1 MTPETGTNRGINQRM
16 IGYWQKLGPNMLPFA
31 DAATQD
37 VPLSRLLR
45 LALFQVSAGCVLVLL
60 TGTLNRV
67 LIVELGVS
75 VTLVSAV
82 IAIPVLAAPLR
93 LFFGYQSDSYRS
105 VLGWR
110 RVPYLWFGS
119 ILQFGGLAIM
129 PFVILLLTHQSVGPS
144 FAGPAGA
151 ALAFLF
157 TGFGLHMAQTAG
169 LALATDIVPAKNRP
183 RVVAL
188 LYLMLLAGMIA
199 ASGFYSVFLVD
210 FTPKQLI
217 QVLQGTAVLTLVLN
231 VIAFWKQEARDP
243 RRTAPGRKL
252 PGFLDA
258 LAEYRRAP
266 GTMRLLLA
274 VAVGSAAFS
283 MQDILLEPYG
293 GEILGLSVAQT
304 TLLTG
309 LWAAGTMAGFAWAAH
324 SLNRGGHMYRVAAR
338 GLMIGIAAFC
348 AIIAASPFGVDAM
361 FFAGAAGVGLGGGLF
376 AVCTMLA
383 AMGISR
389 KADSGMLV
397 GAWGAV
403 QATAIG
409 VSLLLGGVIKNA
421 VNTLGADGLLGPA
434 MDTAAAGYL
443 VVYHFEIGLLFV
455 CLAILGPLTGQRY
468 RQAHETERRFGLAE
482 MPG

>member
-1 MTPETGTNRGINQRM
+1 MMVSAANRKM
-16 IGYWQKLGPNMLPFA
+16 IALWQKAGLRFMPFA
-31 DAATQD
+31 DAATSD

-75 VTLVSAV
+75 VALVSAV
-82 IAIPVLAAPLR
+82 VAIPVLAAPLR
-93 LFFGYQSDSYRS
+93 LFFGYRSDTYKS

-110 RVPYLWFGS
+110 RVPYIWLGS
-119 ILQFGGLAIM
+119 LLQFGGLAIM
-129 PFVILLLTHQSVGPS
+129 PFALLLLQSQTLGPEW
-144 FAGPAGA
+144 AGA
-151 ALAFLF
+151 AGASLAFLL

-169 LALATDIVPAKNRP
+169 LALATDIVPREKRP

-188 LYLMLLAGMIA
+188 LYVMLLAGMIA
-199 ASGFYSVFLVD
+199 ASVFYSIFLVD
-210 FTPKQLI
+210 FSPKLLI
-217 QVLQGTAVLTLVLN
+217 QVIQGTAVFTIALN
-231 VIAFWKQEARDP
+231 VIAMWKQEARDP
-243 RRTAPGRKL
+243 GRTARDRKL
-252 PGFLDA
+252 IGFREA
-258 LAEYRRAP
+258 LADYRRDP
-266 GTMRLLLA
+266 GTLRLLLA

-293 GEILGLSVAQT
+293 GEILGMSVGQT

-324 SLNRGGHMYRVAAR
+324 SLNRGAHMYRVAAR
-338 GLMIGIAAFC
+338 GLLIGIAAFSGV
-348 AIIAASPFGVDAM
+348 IFASPLGLDGLFYG
-361 FFAGAAGVGLGGGLF
+361 GAAGVGLGGGLF
-376 AVCTMLA
+376 AVGTMLA
-383 AMGISR
+383 AMGISKR
-389 KADSGMLV
+389 ADSGILV

-421 VNTLGADGLLGPA
+421 VNMLALDGALGTA
-434 MDTAAAGYL
+434 MDTAATGYL
-443 VVYHFEIGLLFV
+443 VVYHLEIGLLFI
-455 CLAILGPLTGQRY
+455 CLAVLGPLTGHRY
-468 RQAHETERRFGLAE
+468 RQDSGNDMRFGLAE

>member
-1 MTPETGTNRGINQRM
+1 MKPVQGINQRM
-16 IGYWQKLGPNMLPFA
+16 IGYWQSLGPKMLPFA
-31 DAATQD
+31 DAATED

-45 LALFQVSAGCVLVLL
+45 LALFQLSAGCVLVLL

-75 VTLVSAV
+75 VALVSVV

-93 LFFGYQSDSYRS
+93 LFFGYRSDTYKS

-110 RVPYLWFGS
+110 RVPYIWFGS

-129 PFVILLLTHQSVGPS
+129 PFVILLLTGQTVGPAW
-144 FAGPAGA
+144 AGPAGA

-169 LALATDIVPAKNRP
+169 LALATDIVPAQKRP

-188 LYLMLLAGMIA
+188 LYVMLLAGMIA
-199 ASGFYSVFLVD
+199 ASAFYSVFLVD
-210 FTPKQLI
+210 FSPKQLI
-217 QVLQGTAVLTLVLN
+217 QVLQGTAVLTVVLN
-231 VIAFWKQEARDP
+231 VVAFWKQEVRNPA
-243 RRTAPGRKL
+243 RTAPDRKR
-252 PGFLDA
+252 PSFLEA
-258 LAEYRRAP
+258 LSDYRSEP
-266 GTMRLLLA
+266 GTLRLLLA

-293 GEILGLSVAQT
+293 GEILGMSVAQT

-324 SLNRGGHMYRVAAR
+324 SLNRGAHMYRVAAR
-338 GLMIGIAAFC
+338 GLLIGIAAFC
-348 AIIAASPFGVDAM
+348 CVIMAAPLGVDSL

-383 AMGISR
+383 AMGTSKR
-389 KADSGMLV
+389 ADSGMLV

-409 VSLLLGGVIKNA
+409 VSLLLGGVMKNA
-421 VNTLGADGLLGPA
+421 VNTLAADGLLGPA
-434 MDTAAAGYL
+434 MDNAAAGYL
-443 VVYHFEIGLLFV
+443 FVYHIEIALLFI
-455 CLAILGPLTGQRY
+455 CLAVLGPLAG
-468 RQAHETERRFGLAE
+468 RQYQQVDDTNRRFGLAE